1 MKIDTLPTYQEICEG
16 LVKKKRQKHLLFGNG
31 FSMSYNSGIFSYN
44 ALSNFIENT
53 DNDLLKRLFAN
64 LNTKNFELIMQQLDN
79 FAEIAA
85 IFSSD
90 TELVSKIRN
99 ASEQL
104 KSSLIDAVKELHPGH
119 VFTIPE
125 EDCKACYTFLGD
137 YLSKGGVIF
146 STNYDLLPYW
156 VLMRNNM
163 ELSVD
168 GFGRDAECDT
178 SEYTPEDERQYSELR
193 WGRNES
199 GQNICYLHGSLL
211 IFDTGTE
218 VVKEEYD
225 GKNFLIENIKAR
237 MENQEYPIF
246 VTAGNAMEKLTHI
259 SHNKYLSYC
268 YERLCSISGSLVT
281 FGFNFGEYDTHI
293 IDAINMASR
302 SKRLGDRLW
311 SIYIGVYSD
320 SDLEHI
326 EKLVQQKK
334 IRCKVNIYNART
346 ANIWGR

>member
-1 MKIDTLPTYQEICEG
+1 MKIDSLPTYQEICDG
-16 LVKKKRQKHLLFGNG
+16 LKKKNRQKHLLFGNG
-31 FSMSYNSGIFSYN
+31 FSMSYDREIFSYN

-53 DNDLLKRLFAN
+53 DNELLKRLFSN

-85 IFSSD
+85 VFSSD
-90 TELVSKIRN
+90 TELVGKIQN

-125 EDCKACYTFLGD
+125 EDCKACYTFLED

-168 GFGRDAECDT
+168 GFGRDAEYDT

-211 IFDTGTE
+211 IFDIGTE

-225 GKNFLIENIKAR
+225 GKNFLIENIKTR
-237 MENQEYPIF
+237 MEHKEYPIF
-246 VTAGNAMEKLTHI
+246 VTAGNAKEKLTHI
-259 SHNKYLSYC
+259 AHNKYLSYC
-268 YERLCSISGSLVT
+268 YERLCSISGSLVA

-302 SKRLGDRLW
+302 PKRLGDRLW
-311 SIYIGVYSD
+311 SVYIGVYSD

-326 EKLVQQKK
+326 EKLIQQKK
-334 IRCKVNIYNART
+334 FKCKVNTFNART
-346 ANIWGR
+346 VNIWGR